1 MLGFTVFCKC
11 KQINTNML
19 QNKDI
24 AKIQEIKTLFQ
35 DSWVQPEFLSKH
47 LKIFK
52 FSKSSKIFCAV
63 KKSGIPFWEVM
74 KLLLVLPFT
83 NTKNINS
90 LYNNKTAPATAGE
103 KDVYYRALSNQK
115 INWRNLLLLFV
126 KRYLQFDT
134 RFSQTKDTTKCLI
147 FDDTEIAK
155 TGKAIEGVSKVHSH
169 VTQRFILGYKLLV
182 AGYWNG
188 SVFIPVDF
196 SFHRENKK
204 NKTKKYGLSKKEIK
218 NQKKTNRNTK
228 HPVYKRFKEL
238 NSKKNDIIVQMFKRI
253 NQRKIDVDYILIDS
267 WFTTMSLISMLMSIN
282 KKINIIGMYKYNSK
296 LIIENKEITIKQ
308 LRKFKKRLKRSR
320 SKKLYY
326 MSYIGEIDGI
336 KVKIFLTRK
345 GVNGAWHTIV
355 STDTN
360 LAFNRM
366 IELYNIRWTIE
377 VFFKEAKQLLGLGK
391 SQSTNFDVQVA
402 QTTITMIQYLLVSL
416 KYRMEAYETIGGLFK
431 DIKQDYIEHKLNER
445 LLLAIIEILAVLDLL
460 TTGIDLE
467 ETISKLICYSDTLSF
482 LRNDEYFVKIT
493 K

>member
-1 MLGFTVFCKC
+1 
-11 KQINTNML
+11 ML

-35 DSWVQPEFLSKH
+35 DSWIHPEFLSKH
-47 LKIFK
+47 LEILK
-52 FSKSSKIFCAV
+52 FSKTSKLFCAV
-63 KKSGIPFWEVM
+63 KKSGVPFWEVM

-83 NTKNINS
+83 NTKNIS
-90 LYNNKTAPATAGE
+90 SMFNNKTAPDTTGE
-103 KDVYYRALSNQK
+103 KDVYYRALANQK

-126 KRYLQFDT
+126 KRYLQVDT
-134 RFSQTKDTTKCLI
+134 RFSQTKDSTKCLI

-155 TGKAIEGVSKVHSH
+155 TGKTIEGVSKIHSH
-169 VTQRFILGYKLLV
+169 VTHQFIFGYKLLV

-204 NKTKKYGLSKKEIK
+204 NKTKKYGLSKKEAK
-218 NQKKTNRNTK
+218 NQKKTKRDTK

-238 NSKKNDIIVQMFKRI
+238 NSKKNDIVIQMFKRI
-253 NQRKIDVDYILIDS
+253 SQRKIDVDYILTDS
-267 WFTTMSLISMLMSIN
+267 WFTTMSLISKLLKIN
-282 KKINIIGMYKYNSK
+282 KEINIIGMYKYNSK
-296 LIIENKEITIKQ
+296 LIVGNKELTIKQ
-308 LRKFKKRLKRSR
+308 LRKSKKGLKRSR
-320 SKKLYY
+320 TRRLYH
-326 MSYIGEIDGI
+326 MDYIAEIDGI

-345 GVNGAWHTIV
+345 GVNGAWHTII
-355 STDTN
+355 STNTN
-360 LAFNRM
+360 LTFNRM
-366 IELYNIRWTIE
+366 IEIYNIRWTIE

-416 KYRMEAYETIGGLFK
+416 RYRMEAYETIGGLFK

-445 LLLAIIEILAVLDLL
+445 LLLAIIEILAVLDFF
-460 TTGIDLE
+460 TGGIDIE

-482 LRNDEYFVKIT
+482 LRNDGGYVNIIKLAV
-493 K
+493 